1 MKNFNLNELG
11 VREMNALE
19 MEKANGGGLREWLIG
34 KLLDGAVKLMAIYA
48 EAYVNYSMETG
59 GQYVIHHAY

>member
-19 MEKANGGGLREWLIG
+19 MEKANGGGLRDWLIG
-34 KLLDGAVKLMAIYA
+34 KLLDGAVKLMTIYA

-59 GQYVIHHAY
+59 GKYVIHHAY